1 MKIYISGPITGYDL
15 DERRQTFDKARKEIE
30 KWVKRRNKL
39 SHSHTE
45 VAIFSPPHA
54 YKEGMTYAQI
64 MRYDIEQLLTCDLI
78 VFLTGWQDSRGCKA
92 EREVAKVCGIKI
104 LFDNWQP

>member
-30 KWVKRRNKL
+30 KWVERWNKL

-45 VAIFSPPHA
+45 VAIFPPPHA

-64 MRYDIEQLLTCDLI
+64 MRYDIEQLLTCDMI
-78 VFLTGWQDSRGCKA
+78 CFMKGWRESKGCNV
-92 EREVAKVCGIKI
+92 EEQVARACGIKVF
-104 LFDNWQP
+104 LDNL

>member
-15 DERRQTFDKARKEIE
+15 DERRQTFDKARKGIE
-30 KWVKRRNKL
+30 KWVERWNKL

-54 YKEGMTYAQI
+54 YKEGMTYEEI
-64 MRYDIEQLLTCDLI
+64 MRYDIEQLLTCDMI
-78 VFLTGWQDSRGCKA
+78 CFMKGWRESKGCNV
-92 EREVAKVCGIKI
+92 EEQVARACGIKV
-104 LFDNWQP
+104 LLDNL

>member
-30 KWVKRRNKL
+30 KWVERWNKL

-54 YKEGMTYAQI
+54 YKEGMTYEDI
-64 MRYDIEQLLTCDLI
+64 MRYDIEQLLTCDMI
-78 VFLTGWQDSRGCKA
+78 CFMKGWRESKGCNV
-92 EREVAKVCGIKI
+92 EEQVARACGIKVF
-104 LFDNWQP
+104 LDNL

>member
-1 MKIYISGPITGYDL
+1 MKIYISGPISGYDL
-15 DERRQTFDKARKEIE
+15 EERKQAFENARKEILDFCERWDE
-30 KWVKRRNKL
+30 K
-39 SHSHTE
+39 SGGHTE
-45 VAIFSPPHA
+45 VEVFSPPHA
-54 YKEGMTYAQI
+54 YEKGMTYEEI
-64 MRYDIEQLLTCDLI
+64 MRYDIEQLLKCDLI

>member
-15 DERRQTFDKARKEIE
+15 EERKQAFEYARKEILDFCERWGE
-30 KWVKRRNKL
+30 K
-39 SHSHTE
+39 SGGHTE
-45 VAIFSPPHA
+45 VEVFSPPHA

-64 MRYDIEQLLTCDLI
+64 MRYDIEQLLKCDLI
-78 VFLTGWQDSRGCKA
+78 VFLNGWQDSRGCKA

>member
-1 MKIYISGPITGYDL
+1 MKIYISGPISGYDL
-15 DERRQTFDKARKEIE
+15 EERKQAFENARKEILDFCERWDE
-30 KWVKRRNKL
+30 KSGGR
-39 SHSHTE
+39 TE
-45 VAIFSPPHA
+45 VEVFSPPHA

-64 MRYDIEQLLTCDLI
+64 MRYDIEQLLKCDLI
-78 VFLTGWQDSRGCKA
+78 VFLNGWQDSRGCKA

>member
-1 MKIYISGPITGYDL
+1 MKIYLSGPISGYDL
-15 DERRQTFDKARKEIE
+15 EERKQAFENARKEILDFCERWGE
-30 KWVKRRNKL
+30 K
-39 SHSHTE
+39 SGGHTE
-45 VAIFSPPHA
+45 VEVFSPPHA

-64 MRYDIEQLLTCDLI
+64 MRYDIEQLLKCDLI